1 MASMERLTIAEQV
14 AQSRRD
20 LPALIAAR
28 AAVQEQRRQLEQLFD
43 AAEHPLFFMPPAN
56 HAVFYLEQAE
66 EALDAV
72 ISRVQ
77 ANLDEHSDEEPS
89 EQ

>member
-1 MASMERLTIAEQV
+1 MERLSVAEQV
-14 AQSRRD
+14 AHSRRD

-28 AAVQEQRRQLEQLFD
+28 AAVQEQRRQLEQLFG
-43 AAEHPLFFMPPAN
+43 AAEHPLVFMPPAN

-66 EALDAV
+66 ERLDEV
-72 ISRVQ
+72 IARVQ
-77 ANLDEHSDEEPS
+77 ANLDEYSDEEPS